1 MLFRSGGQH
10 VNTTDS
16 AVRIT
21 HLPTGIVVTQQDE
34 RSQHKNKAKAL
45 KMLRSRIYDHQKR
58 QLEMARAAERKEQ
71 VGSGDRSERIRTYN
85 FPQDRLTDH
94 RLGRNFTLSQ
104 IMEGK
109 LEPVVD
115 GLLADERERR
125 LEQI

>member
-1 MLFRSGGQH
+1 MLFRS
-10 VNTTDS
+10 
-16 AVRIT
+16 
-21 HLPTGIVVTQQDE
+21 
-34 RSQHKNKAKAL
+34 
-45 KMLRSRIYDHQKR
+45 IYDHQKR